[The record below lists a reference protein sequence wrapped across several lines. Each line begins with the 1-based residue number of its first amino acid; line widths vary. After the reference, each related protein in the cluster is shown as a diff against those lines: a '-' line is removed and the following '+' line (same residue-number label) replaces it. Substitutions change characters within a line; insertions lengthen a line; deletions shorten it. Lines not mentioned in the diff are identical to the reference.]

1 MKPGGSRGI
10 YFHNIFKP
18 VRSFIHSFVH
28 LFIRSFIQ
36 SINHS
41 FIIYLFVYL
50 FIYFGVGGGGGIKY
64 FIHTCSKLMI
74 MCLAFVNM

>member
-10 YFHNIFKP
+10 YFNNIFKP

-28 LFIRSFIQ
+28 LFIH
-36 SINHS
+36 SINQS

-50 FIYFGVGGGGGIKY
+50 FIYFGVGGGGRIKY
-64 FIHTCSKLMI
+64 FIHTCSKSP
-74 MCLAFVNM
+74 